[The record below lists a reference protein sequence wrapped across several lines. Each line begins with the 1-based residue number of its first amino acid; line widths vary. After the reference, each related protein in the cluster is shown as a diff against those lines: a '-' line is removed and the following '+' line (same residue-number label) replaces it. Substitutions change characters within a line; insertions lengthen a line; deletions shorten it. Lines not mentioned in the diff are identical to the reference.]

1 MRRFRSTL
9 GVFNN
14 WKVIIEA
21 LVTKVK
27 IRTKII
33 PTPAFA
39 NGVVHQIKLS
49 RHWPLTGKTRA
60 GTHVMMTNAI
70 ILAMR
75 IERCHRTWLENIG
88 DDNDLNVV
96 SRPKTSMVYGAI
108 HKTNYISRL
117 DSGANQGAIPGQR
130 NCAIGLQR
138 YRVSC
143 DFKTLIEM

>member
-1 MRRFRSTL
+1 MRRSRSNL

-27 IRTKII
+27 IKTKII

-39 NGVVHQIKLS
+39 NGAVQQIKLS

-60 GTHVMMTNAI
+60 GIHVRMTSAR

-75 IERCHRTWLENIG
+75 IGRCHRTWLENTG
-88 DDNDLNVV
+88 DVKDLNVV
-96 SRPKTSMVYGAI
+96 SRPTTSMVYGAI

-117 DSGANQGAIPGQR
+117 DSKSNQGAIPGQR
-130 NCAIGLQR
+130 NCATGLQR
-138 YRVSC
+138 YRLC
-143 DFKTLIEM
+143 CEFKTLIEM